1 MDVLARRSPKGT
13 LEGKAKMAT
22 RVLALALA
30 AFILFSV
37 FQDYYL
43 QGLGA
48 NNMRVVSF
56 VDSLWH
62 CYCFRARQV
71 NYFTAEEVTSPDKIP
86 RRLRAGS
93 TFVYTSTRKDVLT
106 SAGIL
111 LRAFFIKFMGGTV
124 VSLAFGQTPV
134 WLKGFRHI
142 ASFLVALTII
152 QGLPSFA
159 VPQGAFVASY
169 RASSLLVE
177 TIRASTTLR
186 AAIRFSGAL
195 YKMRKLGFLVAAC
208 ISSRLPWGVLV
219 ALAVW
224 VIECSAVMMS
234 VDAKI
239 EGHHPWLS
247 ATTSTLLNSR
257 WRVSACASLCLVAE
271 CIVRGPDEFLQPSSL
286 WLWVSPFRVAAFVL
300 LVVRNFGG
308 FTQVDG
314 YPVISAVAT
323 QCYCYGAEDNTVS
336 STSASPSPSSSPTHS
351 LRRMQ
356 PVKVNRP
363 ATASSESEEGPTLF
377 PHKEEKGETVAA
389 AVGTMRKRSVHTTEE
404 NASWQDADES
414 TQDTGTK
421 GSSSDGTARS
431 AQSRPK
437 NE

>member
-13 LEGKAKMAT
+13 LEGKAKTAT
-22 RVLALALA
+22 RVLALGLA

-43 QGLGA
+43 KGLGA

-71 NYFTAEEVTSPDKIP
+71 NYFTAEEVTSPDKAP

-159 VPQGAFVASY
+159 VPQGVFVASY

-239 EGHHPWLS
+239 EGHHPWLP
-247 ATTSTLLNSR
+247 AVTSTLLSSR
-257 WRVSACASLCLVAE
+257 WRVSACASLCLVVE
-271 CIVRGPDEFLQPSSL
+271 CIVRGPDEFLQPSL
-286 WLWVSPFRVAAFVL
+286 WLWVSPFKVAAFAL

-323 QCYCYGAEDNTVS
+323 QCYCTDDS
-336 STSASPSPSSSPTHS
+336 STSVSPSSSPTHS

-356 PVKVNRP
+356 PVKVNQP
-363 ATASSESEEGPTLF
+363 TATSDSDGGPTLF

-389 AVGTMRKRSVHTTEE
+389 AVGGIRKRSVHTTEGDLLE
-404 NASWQDADES
+404 AADES
-414 TQDTGTK
+414 TAVGMASETQDTGAKERPDVT
-421 GSSSDGTARS
+421 TRL
-431 AQSRPK
+431 AQRRPK
-437 NE
+437 ND